1 MCIYCLAIVSWQA
14 NAVSMENKMSS
25 INEQS
30 ADLYGVEPDESS
42 GLHRKIGWAGAFWVA
57 SGVPALVLF
66 SIGSIAATVGKPSW
80 IIWAVSICFGLI
92 QSFSYAEIAGL
103 FPHKSGGASVY
114 GAIAWVRYSKLLAPL
129 SVWCN
134 WFAWSPVLA
143 IGSGLGAGYVLSML
157 FPASAAI
164 NTWQIT
170 LVDLGWLAS
179 GLTLRINA
187 TFIIGAVILLATFAV
202 QHRGILQAARLQM
215 ILAISALLPLL
226 LVGLY
231 PILTGDLPRAH
242 LLPLYPLAKDAAG
255 HVIDGAWDL
264 SGIQLMA
271 GGLFIAAWSTYGFE
285 TAVCYTREFRD
296 PRRDTV
302 KAILYSGLLCLVF
315 FTMVPLAFQGALGL
329 GQLVTPEIK
338 DAAGNVTQAAVYDGI
353 LSPGIY
359 SGMGVAEAMAQILHT
374 GTWGAFILKPML
386 AFALVLA
393 IMTSMAGSSRT
404 LYQASV
410 DGWLPKYL
418 SHVNENGAPTRAM
431 WTDLAFNLFL
441 LMMSD
446 YVVVLAMSNVGYII
460 FNFLNL
466 NAAWIHRLDRSNWT
480 RPFRAPRWVLALGTL
495 LSFVNLAL
503 MGLGADVW
511 GKGTLVSGV
520 VFAALIVP
528 VFMWR
533 HYVTDKGRFPD
544 AMLNDMDLAS
554 PAALKAPER
563 RAGWLPYGAIV
574 LGIVVVCATHWVAP

>member
-1 MCIYCLAIVSWQA
+1 
-14 NAVSMENKMSS
+14 MSS
-25 INEQS
+25 LPDS
-30 ADLYGVEPDESS
+30 APADFPAAHGETA
-42 GLHRKIGWAGAFWVA
+42 GLQRKISWTGAFWVA

-80 IIWAVSICFGLI
+80 IVWMISILFGFI
-92 QSFSYAEIAGL
+92 QAFSYAEIAGL

-143 IGSGLGAGYVLSML
+143 IGSGMGAGYVLNML
-157 FPASAAI
+157 FPATAAI

-170 LVDLGWLAS
+170 LLDLGWLAS
-179 GLTLRINA
+179 GLSLRINA
-187 TFIIGAVILLATFAV
+187 TFVIGAIILLTTFAV
-202 QHRGILQAARLQM
+202 QHRGILQAAKLQM
-215 ILAISALLPLL
+215 ILAIAALLPLL
-226 LVGLY
+226 LVGVY
-231 PILTGDLPRAH
+231 PILSGDLPKSH

-255 HVIDGAWDL
+255 RVIDGTWNLAGL
-264 SGIQLMA
+264 QLMA

-302 KAILYSGLLCLVF
+302 KAIVYSGLLCIVF

-329 GQLVTPEIK
+329 GQLVTPEVK
-338 DAAGNVTQAAVYDGI
+338 DAAGNVTQAAVYDGV
-353 LSPGIY
+353 LSPGIF
-359 SGMGVAEAMAQILHT
+359 SGMGVAEAMAQIVHV
-374 GTWGAFILKPML
+374 GNRGEYILKPML
-386 AFALVLA
+386 VFALVLA

-431 WTDLAFNLFL
+431 WTDLGFNLFL
-441 LMMSD
+441 LLMSD
-446 YVVVLAMSNVGYII
+446 YTVVLAMSNVGYII

-466 NAAWIHRLDRSNWT
+466 NAAWIHRLDRANWP
-480 RPFRAPRWVLALGTL
+480 RPFRAPRWLLALGTL

-503 MGLGADVW
+503 MGFGADVW
-511 GKGTLVSGV
+511 GKGTLVSGLM
-520 VFAALIVP
+520 FAALILP
-528 VFMWR
+528 VFAWR

-544 AMLNDMDLAS
+544 QMREDM
-554 PAALKAPER
+554 ALSGSMQPRKA
-563 RAGWLPYGAIV
+563 GYLPYLTLL
-574 LGIVVVCATHWVAP
+574 LGVAVVAATHWFAP